1 VRLYEYKQL
10 PEKAGSAIMTWD
22 QAAAAPCRENEIITL
37 PKKHNVELFMLKEG
51 QQFLYVAGNDVF
63 FGGTEE
69 SPFLA
74 RLKLEAVAPL
84 WQHGEEAFFEGLK
97 PANIVRLERYY
108 RRQAVRQGDIFA
120 MPLQANW
127 KSIGIVMTLI
137 DHTAFP
143 EPAAPRNVTDC
154 NLFGTRHTMS
164 GLALLLTNNLV
175 LFEGTLSAP
184 DHSARTLKG
193 IHLMDQ
199 ARNMFDAKGVD

>member
-10 PEKAGSAIMTWD
+10 PEKAGSAIITWD
-22 QAAAAPCRENEIITL
+22 HKAGTPTREQEIITL

-51 QQFLYVAGNDVF
+51 QQFLYAAGEQVY

-74 RLKLEAVAPL
+74 RLKPEAVNPL
-84 WQHGEEAFFEGLK
+84 WQLGEEAFFEALK
-97 PANIVRLERYY
+97 PANIARLERYY

-137 DHTAFP
+137 DRTAFA
-143 EPAAPRNVTDC
+143 EPAAPRTVTDC
-154 NLFGTRHTMS
+154 SLFETRHTIS
-164 GLALLLTNNLV
+164 GLALILDANLV
-175 LFEGTLSAP
+175 LFEGTLQAP
-184 DHSARTLKG
+184 DHSPRTLKG

-199 ARNMFDAKGVD
+199 AANMFHPKSVD